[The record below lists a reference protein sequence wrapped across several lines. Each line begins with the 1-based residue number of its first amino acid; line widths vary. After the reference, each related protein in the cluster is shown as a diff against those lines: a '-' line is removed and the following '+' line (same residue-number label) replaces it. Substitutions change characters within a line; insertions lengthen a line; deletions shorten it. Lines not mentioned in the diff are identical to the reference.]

1 MSSSDDDST
10 QWRSTVDIN
19 WTDEQLKRF
28 YTHKAEMNKSLT
40 VDNSAV
46 HVEVAEINED
56 NDDGADADD
65 DDDDDDNDDDA
76 DADDADDDCD
86 GDMFILLPLDDYNRV
101 HVTPEEFEFVTE
113 HATPLQKGW
122 GGRWAD
128 GGGHKRLEER
138 TQSAFQYTFSDRFF
152 RNIDSLV
159 RNGAMVA
166 SDLVDRLH
174 EMSAEE
180 WERIGFSPDYSMT
193 LFNEFMETQS
203 DNNHNMGYYM
213 HKFADFQLSPHNSLG
228 FLFLVYS
235 ARALI
240 NFATG
245 RFSDAHANIQTLTK
259 YENKFELIS

>member
-28 YTHKAEMNKSLT
+28 YTHKAEINESLT

-56 NDDGADADD
+56 NDNDNADADATDD
-65 DDDDDDNDDDA
+65 DDDPDDDVDNG
-76 DADDADDDCD
+76 D
-86 GDMFILLPLDDYNRV
+86 GGMFILLSLDCDNRV
-101 HVTPEEFEFVTE
+101 QITSEEFKFVIE
-113 HATPLQKGW
+113 HASPLRKGW
-122 GGRWAD
+122 GGRWVD
-128 GGGHKRLEER
+128 GGGHQSFEKQ
-138 TQSAFQYTFSDRFF
+138 TQTVFQYTFSDRFF
-152 RNIDSLV
+152 RNIDYLV
-159 RNGAMVA
+159 GEGAMFV
-166 SDLVDRLH
+166 SDLVGRLH

-180 WERIGFSPDYSMT
+180 WASRGLSPIDSMT

-203 DNNHNMGYYM
+203 DNNHKMGYYM
-213 HKFADFQLSPHNSLG
+213 QKFADFQLSPHNSLG

-240 NFATG
+240 NFTAG
-245 RFSDAHANIQTLTK
+245 RFSDAHANIQKLTK
-259 YENKFELIS
+259 YEKRFDVTVE